1 MPAISPF
8 LWFDQQ
14 AEEAAHFYVS
24 IFPNSRVVSTM
35 HAQGQVLGVTFEL
48 DGRTVMALNGGPRF
62 KFTEAISLFVS
73 CDSQEEIDRYWDQLL
88 AGGGEP
94 SMCGWLKDRY
104 GLSWQ
109 VVPSALGAMMGD
121 ADPQRG
127 QRVMEAL
134 LQMRKID
141 LPTLERARQG

>member
-8 LWFDQQ
+8 LWFDDQ
-14 AEEAAHFYVS
+14 AEDAANFYVS

-35 HAQGQVLGVTFEL
+35 KAQGRVLGVTFEL

-62 KFTEAISLFVS
+62 HFTEAISLFVS
-73 CDSQEEIDRYWDQLL
+73 CDGQEEIDRYWDRLL
-88 AGGGEP
+88 EGGGEP

-109 VVPSALGAMMGD
+109 VVPSALGGMMAD
-121 ADPQRG
+121 SDPQRA

-141 LPTLERARQG
+141 LPALERARQE